1 MSNIIRWSPMFPDFF
16 EDMLGSVGQRGVISP
31 ALDVYQTDIEVKVEM
46 PLANIDPSAVDIE
59 VVNDVLTISGKS
71 EHKSEVDEKHYY
83 RREVRTGAFQR
94 SVVLPAHVDSD
105 AATATYDNGMLVVTL
120 PKKSAPSGKKIAIS
134 TK

>member
-1 MSNIIRWSPMFPDFF
+1 MFPDFF
-16 EDMLGSVGQRGVISP
+16 EDMLGAVGQRGVITP
-31 ALDVYQTDIEVKVEM
+31 ALDVYQTESEVKVEM
-46 PLANIDPSAVDIE
+46 PLVNIDPAKVDIE

-71 EHKSEVDEKHYY
+71 EHQSEVDEKHYY

-105 AATATYDNGMLVVTL
+105 AATATYEKGVLTVTL
-120 PKKSAPSGKKIAIS
+120 PKKSTPTGKKIAIS

>member
-1 MSNIIRWSPMFPDFF
+1 MFPDFF
-16 EDMLGSVGQRGVISP
+16 EDMLGSVGQRGVITP
-31 ALDVYQTDIEVKVEM
+31 ALDVYQTESEVKVEM
-46 PLANIDPSAVDIE
+46 PLVNIDPAKVDIE

-71 EHKSEVDEKHYY
+71 EHQSEVDEKHYY

-105 AATATYDNGMLVVTL
+105 AATATYEKGVLTVTL
-120 PKKSAPSGKKIAIS
+120 PKKSTPTGKKIAIS

>member
-1 MSNIIRWSPMFPDFF
+1 MFPDFF
-16 EDMLGSVGQRGVISP
+16 EDMLGAVGQRGVIAP
-31 ALDVYQTDIEVKVEM
+31 ALDVYQTESEVKVEM
-46 PLANIDPSAVDIE
+46 PLANIDPAKVDIE

-105 AATATYDNGMLVVTL
+105 AASATYEKGVLTVTL
-120 PKKSAPSGKKIAIS
+120 PKKNTPTGKKIAIS